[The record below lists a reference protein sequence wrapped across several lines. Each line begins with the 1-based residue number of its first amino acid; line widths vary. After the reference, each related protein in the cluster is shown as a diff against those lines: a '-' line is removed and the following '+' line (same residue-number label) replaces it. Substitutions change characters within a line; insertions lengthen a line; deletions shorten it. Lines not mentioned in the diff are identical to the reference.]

1 MKQSFNPGAMLCP
14 VPAVMVTCGEGEEK
28 NIITI
33 AWTGIINSNPPMTYV
48 SVRPSRHSHALIEKT
63 GEFVIN
69 LTTEKLAFATDYCG
83 VKSGKDV
90 DKFKEMKLT
99 PVRGS
104 VVKCP
109 LIDEAPV
116 NLECKVTEVKRF
128 GTHDMFIAE
137 IVAMHANEE
146 IIDDKGKIDLAGAG
160 LVSYIHGEYFAVKR
174 APLGKFGYSIMKPKT
189 KKRINKEKHE
199 ERVANNK
206 AKREEGSKKSYEE
219 KPEEKKKREYKKSD
233 SKKADFKKAD
243 YKKSDSKKSDYKKT
257 DYKKSDYSKKK
268 GR

>member
-69 LTTEKLAFATDYCG
+69 LTTEELAFATDYCG

-99 PVRGS
+99 PVRGT

-109 LIDEAPV
+109 LIDESPV

-137 IVAMHANEE
+137 IVAMHANDE
-146 IIDDKGKIDLAGAG
+146 IIDDKGKIDLAKAG
-160 LVSYIHGEYFAVKR
+160 LVSYIHGEYFAVKK

-199 ERVANNK
+199 ERVEKNRT
-206 AKREEGSKKSYEE
+206 KRA
-219 KPEEKKKREYKKSD
+219 D
-233 SKKADFKKAD
+233 SKKAEKPEKTEKAERKPERKTEKKAYAKKAD
-243 YKKSDSKKSDYKKT
+243 GKKTDFRKSDYKKPA
-257 DYKKSDYSKKK
+257 YSKKTDNNKK